1 MLRLPGVPPG
11 AWLCREARVMNIRG
25 NELLHVGHSVPGVD
39 SRAKLTGRAV
49 YTTDL
54 QIEGILHAKILRSTV
69 PHARIRAIDV
79 SGALAMPGIIAVVTG
94 ADLAQLDP
102 CYGMYIRA
110 STLLASSNGRVSARP
125 PPPPRPLPTTRAL
138 SPPPPA
144 PLPRP

>member
-102 CYGMYIRA
+102 CYGMVILAQTRLAIDKVRDFGEPLAPGPGVCPTQVCRA
-110 STLLASSNGRVSARP
+110 R
-125 PPPPRPLPTTRAL
+125 
-138 SPPPPA
+138 
-144 PLPRP
+144 

>member
-1 MLRLPGVPPG
+1 
-11 AWLCREARVMNIRG
+11 MNIRG
-25 NELLHVGHSVPGVD
+25 NEVLDVGHSVPGVD

-102 CYGMYIRA
+102 CYGMYIRDQTGRAIGKGLYFGGSLAAGPRLRA
-110 STLLASSNGRVSARP
+110 SHGGR
-125 PPPPRPLPTTRAL
+125 
-138 SPPPPA
+138 
-144 PLPRP
+144 

>member
-1 MLRLPGVPPG
+1 MLRLLGVRPG
-11 AWLCREARVMNIRG
+11 AWLCREARVMNIGG

-102 CYGMYIRA
+102 CYGMYLRGP
-110 STLLASSNGRVSARP
+110 TVLAFDKGGYFGG
-125 PPPPRPLPTTRAL
+125 
-138 SPPPPA
+138 PPA
-144 PLPRP
+144 GGAALPETQAVPP

>member
-1 MLRLPGVPPG
+1 
-11 AWLCREARVMNIRG
+11 MNIRG
-25 NELLHVGHSVPGVD
+25 SEVLHVGHSVPGWD
-39 SRAKLTGRAV
+39 SRAKRRGRAV

-102 CYGMYIRA
+102 CYGMYIRDQ
-110 STLLASSNGRVSARP
+110 TVLAIDKVRYVGEPLAAGPALHETQARC
-125 PPPPRPLPTTRAL
+125 AL
-138 SPPPPA
+138 SRLPGAYGLLPPLSSP
-144 PLPRP
+144 